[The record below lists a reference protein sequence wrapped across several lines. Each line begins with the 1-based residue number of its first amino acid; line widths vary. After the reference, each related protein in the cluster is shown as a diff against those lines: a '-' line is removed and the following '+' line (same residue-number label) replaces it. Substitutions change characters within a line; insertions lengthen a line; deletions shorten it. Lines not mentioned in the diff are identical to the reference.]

1 MTISKSIWQEGMTK
15 SEKERDNFEMFNS
28 DHNVE
33 FWQEGIAFSLWQINK
48 TLERLIKTIKEK
60 A

>member
-15 SEKERDNFEMFNS
+15 AEKERDNFETFNS
-28 DHNVE
+28 DHNIE
-33 FWQEGIAFSLWQINK
+33 FWQEGMAFSLWQINNS
-48 TLERLIKTIKEK
+48 LEKLIKIIKEK